1 MPTRLSRAITW
12 KKLHQHQKKIA
23 TSTLCELFSKS
34 SHRAHSFSLEAA
46 GLHLDYSKNLI
57 TTETLDLF
65 QALAQELGFDA
76 ARKSL
81 REGEPINHT
90 ENRPALHT
98 ALRDKHN
105 SPIYV
110 KDIDIRNEISSA
122 TKKMTAFVNQL
133 HQGSLLGGSGK
144 KIRDV
149 VNIGIGGSYLG
160 PKMVVEALTP
170 YHQNKVQCH
179 FVANIDGSEISET
192 LRELR
197 PETTLFIVAS
207 KSFGTQETLYNA
219 IAAREWICQNPQL
232 KAAID
237 KHFVAVSSNIAAAS
251 DFGIAENNIFP
262 MWDWV
267 GGRYSLWS
275 NIGLPIAI
283 AIGMDN
289 FQALL
294 DGAHEMDEHFFTAE
308 PRNNMPFVLAMLQ
321 IWYNN
326 FFAAHSQAVIPYD
339 YYLRSLPEY
348 LQQLEMESNGKR
360 VDRAGRPLD
369 YPSAYAIW
377 GGPGAN
383 GQHAYHQLFHQGTQ
397 FIPADFIFPLTTH
410 NPVNAH
416 HAMLIANCLS
426 QSRAMLVGKTLEQ
439 ATDELRQQG
448 LSQKEAD
455 KLAPHKVIPGNR
467 PSNTLTMDKLTPSS
481 LGALIA
487 LYEHKVFA
495 QSVIWDINAFDQWG
509 VELGKKIGNE
519 IYQSLSGP
527 EQSSDY
533 DDSTNQLIKRF
544 KKANQT

>member
-1 MPTRLSRAITW
+1 MPTRLSSAITW
-12 KKLHQHQKKIA
+12 KKLHQHQKEIA
-23 TSTLCELFSKS
+23 TSTLCELFSTS
-34 SHRAHSFSLEAA
+34 SQRAHSFSLEAA

-57 TTETLDLF
+57 TKETLDLF

-98 ALRDKHN
+98 ALRDKRN
-105 SPIYV
+105 PPIYV
-110 KDIDIRNEISSA
+110 KDSNISNEISSA
-122 TKKMTAFVNQL
+122 KKQMAVFVKQL
-133 HQGSLLGGSGK
+133 HQGKVVGGSGK
-144 KIRDV
+144 IIRDV

-170 YHQNKVQCH
+170 YQQNKVQCH
-179 FVANIDGSEISET
+179 FVANIDGSEIVET
-192 LRELR
+192 LKKLH
-197 PETTLFIVAS
+197 PEITLFIVAS
-207 KSFGTQETLYNA
+207 KSFGTQETLHNA
-219 IAAREWICQNPQL
+219 IAAREWICQHPQL
-232 KAAID
+232 KTSVD

-251 DFGIAENNIFP
+251 DFGIAESNIFP

-275 NIGLPIAI
+275 TIGLPIAI

-308 PRNNMPFVLAMLQ
+308 PQDNMPFILAMLQ

-326 FFAAHSQAVIPYD
+326 FFSAHSQAVIPYD

-360 VDRAGRPLD
+360 VDRAGRALD

-377 GGPGAN
+377 GGPGTN

-397 FIPADFIFPLTTH
+397 FIPVDFIFPLTTH
-410 NPVNAH
+410 NPVNSH

-439 ATDELRQQG
+439 ATDELLQQG
-448 LSQKEAD
+448 HSQEEAD

-509 VELGKKIGNE
+509 VELGKKIGDE
-519 IYQSLSGP
+519 IYQSLSDP
-527 EQSSDY
+527 KQSSDY

-544 KKANQT
+544 KRSNQA